1 MNAEFKRLE
10 RLISAH
16 TGSSLIQ
23 ANALRLLVAVA
34 VLGRWVALAWL
45 LTGIWQQQIFVWWAA
60 CLILLALSI
69 ELLASYYQRRAAH
82 SCGWYCAQALQQRLL
97 QSITAAPVVA
107 TRQHSSGGLT
117 NASVDLCRQISE
129 YVEQFS
135 AQSWYLRLWPFVIV
149 ALVWALAPQLGWWL
163 LAALLVTV
171 ALLAL
176 IGLLSQRAGMRQL
189 EQLETVSSYFV
200 NTIANLAIV
209 KLWRQ
214 IDRQQARMAAD
225 ARSLATRTMAVLKY
239 AFLSSALLEWM
250 TFALLALASW
260 LLLLRS
266 DWGVVELLAFFLVLE
281 CFSPLRELGQGFHIR
296 AYAASALGQIDAM
309 IEAIK
314 VPAAATAGR
323 RLSLERAPALRVERL
338 QLPALDTKPCS
349 FELAAGSRLLLRGPS
364 GCGKSSLLQILAG
377 IDPAPPGRI
386 WINSEVD
393 LSQLDLASWRQQC
406 AYLSQHPVLLPMSIK
421 ANLQLG
427 QSTNVDLEAITRDLH
442 IDEFAPAPQQH
453 TARLGNDN
461 IQLSG
466 GQLARV
472 ALARCLLKDSKL
484 LLLDEPLQGI
494 ESWRLQQLL
503 PALLPYLQ
511 GKTVIICSH
520 LTLFENLCDQVLD
533 MAAE

>member
-60 CLILLALSI
+60 CLTLLALSI
-69 ELLASYYQRRAAH
+69 ELLANYYQRRAAH
-82 SCGWYCAQALQQRLL
+82 SSGWHCAQALQQRLL
-97 QSITAAPVVA
+97 QSITAAPVLA
-107 TRQHSSGGLT
+107 ARQHSSGGLT
-117 NASVDLCRQISE
+117 NASVDLCRQVSE

-135 AQSWYLRLWPFVIV
+135 AQSWYLRLWPLVIV

-260 LLLLRS
+260 LLLLRA
-266 DWGVVELLAFFLVLE
+266 DWGVAELLAFFLVLE

-296 AYAASALGQIDAM
+296 AYAASALNQIDAM
-309 IEAIK
+309 AIK
-314 VPAAATAGR
+314 APAAATAGR
-323 RLSLERAPALRVERL
+323 RLSLEQAPALRVERL
-338 QLPALDTKPCS
+338 QLPALATAPCS

-364 GCGKSSLLQILAG
+364 GCGKSSLLQMLAG
-377 IDPAPPGRI
+377 MDLAPAERI

-427 QSTNVDLEAITRDLH
+427 QSANIDLEAITHDLH
-442 IDEFAPAPQQH
+442 IDEFAPAPPQH

-494 ESWRLQQLL
+494 ENWRLQQLL

-520 LTLFENLCDQVLD
+520 LPQFETLCDQVLD
-533 MAAE
+533 MSAE

>member
-60 CLILLALSI
+60 CLTLLALSI
-69 ELLASYYQRRAAH
+69 ELLANYYQRRAAH
-82 SCGWYCAQALQQRLL
+82 SSGWHCAQALQQRLL
-97 QSITAAPVVA
+97 QSITAAPVLA
-107 TRQHSSGGLT
+107 ARQHSSGGLT
-117 NASVDLCRQISE
+117 NASVDLCRQVSE

-135 AQSWYLRLWPFVIV
+135 AQSWYLRLWPLVIV

-260 LLLLRS
+260 LLLLRA
-266 DWGVVELLAFFLVLE
+266 DWGVAELLAFFLVLE

-296 AYAASALGQIDAM
+296 AYAASALNQIDAM
-309 IEAIK
+309 AIK
-314 VPAAATAGR
+314 APAAATAGR
-323 RLSLERAPALRVERL
+323 RLSLEQAPALRVERL
-338 QLPALDTKPCS
+338 QLPALATKPCS

-364 GCGKSSLLQILAG
+364 GCGKSSLLQMLAG
-377 IDPAPPGRI
+377 MDLAPAERI

-427 QSTNVDLEAITRDLH
+427 QSANIDLEAITHDLH
-442 IDEFAPAPQQH
+442 IDEFAPAPPQH

-494 ESWRLQQLL
+494 ENWRLQQLL

-520 LTLFENLCDQVLD
+520 LPQFETLCDQVLD
-533 MAAE
+533 MSAE